1 MAKNK
6 VLFQLTRL
14 DVIECIRELDLPYL
28 CDEEKIVTDDF
39 LEDVKKGL
47 EFGLECWSEVMK
59 VAVLEALE
67 IHKQPSVQPLLITA
81 GTERK

>member
-1 MAKNK
+1 MPKKNT
-6 VLFQLTRL
+6 VIFQLSRL

-28 CDEEKIVTDDF
+28 CDVESTVTDEF

-47 EFGLECWSEVMK
+47 EFGLECWSDVMK

-67 IHKQPSVQPLLITA
+67 NHSKQPAQPRLII
-81 GTERK
+81 K